1 MTNNLQKLFPMIR
14 SRDEV
19 LQDIWEN
26 KKSTKTFNQWN
37 EEQQEEFLD
46 CCTGVKGIKLLYDS
60 FFKEIM
66 NPENVPERLE
76 EILSLLLKQK
86 VKILKV
92 LPNDSTRI
100 ADENSLLIMDIVVEF
115 TDGSIANVEMQ
126 KISYAFP
133 GQRGACYSADLL
145 LRQYKRLKSKKK
157 KKFSY
162 RDIKKVYTIVFFET
176 SSKEFHR
183 FPNDYIHYFC
193 PTSDTGLKLN
203 LLQEFFFIPLDIFRN
218 IRQNKGI
225 SNRLEAW
232 LTFLGEDDP
241 EEIIKLLEVYPDFK
255 ELYQDVYRMCQN
267 TEKVME
273 MFSEELRILDRN
285 TVAYMVDEM
294 QEEIDGLKK
303 QVAEYQKAMDEHQKI
318 MDESQ
323 KAMDEY
329 KKAMDE
335 YKKIMDENQKV
346 MAEKDAEIASLQ
358 RLLSEASAK

>member
-1 MTNNLQKLFPMIR
+1 MNNNLQKYFPMIR
-14 SRDEV
+14 RREE
-19 LQDIWEN
+19 IIREIRGKEN
-26 KKSTKTFNQWN
+26 LNKIYEAWN
-37 EEQQEEFLD
+37 SEQQKEFLD
-46 CCTGVKGIKLLYDS
+46 FCTGVRGVKLLYDS

-76 EILSLLLKQK
+76 EVLSLILEQE
-86 VKILKV
+86 VRILKV
-92 LPNDSTRI
+92 SPNDSSRI
-100 ADENSLLIMDIVVEF
+100 ADESSLLVMDIVVELM
-115 TDGSIANVEMQ
+115 DGSIANVEMQ

-193 PTSDTGLKLN
+193 PTSDTGLKLD

-241 EEIIKLLEVYPDFK
+241 EEIIKLLEAYPDFK

-294 QEEIDGLKK
+294 QEEIDSLKGQLAERDK
-303 QVAEYQKAMDEHQKI
+303 QA
-318 MDESQ
+318 
-323 KAMDEY
+323 
-329 KKAMDE
+329 
-335 YKKIMDENQKV
+335 
-346 MAEKDAEIASLQ
+346 AEKDKEMAERLAEKEKEMAEQLAEIDALKRQ
-358 RLLSEASAK
+358 LAQVAGK

>member
-46 CCTGVKGIKLLYDS
+46 CCTGVKGMKLLYDS

-76 EILSLLLKQK
+76 EVLSLLLKQK

-218 IRQNKGI
+218 IRQNKGT

-232 LTFLGEDDP
+232 FTFLGEDDP

-255 ELYQDVYRMCQN
+255 ELYQDVYRMCRN

-273 MFSEELRILDRN
+273 MFSEELKILDQN

-294 QEEIDGLKK
+294 QNEIDGLKK
-303 QVAEYQKAMDEHQKI
+303 QMAEYQKVMA
-318 MDESQ
+318 
-323 KAMDEY
+323 EY
-329 KKAMDE
+329 
-335 YKKIMDENQKV
+335 QKV

-358 RLLSEASAK
+358 RLLTEASAK